1 MNDEQDGQ
9 SSIAPNHAKERN
21 CLVFQEHISTNNP
34 LPGDE
39 HSP

>member
-1 MNDEQDGQ
+1 MNNEQGSQ
-9 SSIAPNHAKERN
+9 SPTAPDHAKERN
-21 CLVFQEHISTNNP
+21 RLVFQEYIGTKNP